1 MRLTVR
7 FLDFNWRIYWSMAC
21 GVGDVVFD
29 DLRRREDSKQ
39 SGRQRSDD
47 ENIMKIEENINTN
60 KKSSNVISIS
70 GRRDEMRVAHT
81 VVFYVRL
88 DVKIY
93 CVIAL
98 AFRLVYVGRWNEER
112 SERTE
117 KKNIFRRVYVLWSIF
132 FILLK
137 WAWTKLGS
145 SSWYC
150 SSPPPRH
157 VIIGGEVSKKK

>member
-1 MRLTVR
+1 
-7 FLDFNWRIYWSMAC
+7 MAC

-117 KKNIFRRVYVLWSIF
+117 KKKHFPPCVRFMEYFLHFTQMSMNQIGFFFLMLFFPSPASCYHWRRS
-132 FILLK
+132 
-137 WAWTKLGS
+137 
-145 SSWYC
+145 
-150 SSPPPRH
+150 
-157 VIIGGEVSKKK
+157 E

>member
-1 MRLTVR
+1 
-7 FLDFNWRIYWSMAC
+7 MAC

-137 WAWTKLGS
+137 
-145 SSWYC
+145 
-150 SSPPPRH
+150 
-157 VIIGGEVSKKK
+157 

>member
-1 MRLTVR
+1 
-7 FLDFNWRIYWSMAC
+7 MAC

-117 KKNIFRRVYVLWSIF
+117 KKTFSAVCTFYGVFSSFYSNEHEPNWVLLLDVVLPLPRVMLS
-132 FILLK
+132 LAEK
-137 WAWTKLGS
+137 
-145 SSWYC
+145 
-150 SSPPPRH
+150 
-157 VIIGGEVSKKK
+157 